1 MFYSHN
7 ADDLNEMLGGRTA
20 AEAKSDAIASHRASA
35 PLVPPPTA
43 KVVSLV
49 PKQVIFNPPATIVY
63 WQDGDKTVVRCN
75 NEEFSEESGF
85 AMACMRKIYGTR
97 ANFKAQFKNAYRPQE
112 KKSTVKQKDNAVPVE
127 AQRSGKK
134 DTVNIRK
141 NSSKV
146 PSLDMLLKELAGDD
160 SMEVGI
166 AFRVK
171 GD

>member
-1 MFYSHN
+1 MFHSHN
-7 ADDLNEMLGGRTA
+7 ADDLNEMLGGRT
-20 AEAKSDAIASHRASA
+20 SNPTIPIPLRATN
-35 PLVPPPTA
+35 PILPPTA
-43 KVVSLV
+43 KVVSLI

-75 NEEFSEESGF
+75 NDEFSEESGF

-97 ANFKAQFKNAYRPQE
+97 ANFKAQFKDAYRPQE
-112 KKSTVKQKDNAVPVE
+112 KKSITKKEINASPVE
-127 AQRSGKK
+127 DKQSDKK
-134 DTVNIRK
+134 DVVNVRK
-141 NSSKV
+141 NGSKV